1 MIEYAS
7 IYLKKQNVEY
17 ARILNVSDIEHKVR
31 LQITE
36 QLSIQRRIQNTLK
49 HLRQSVL
56 QKKAIPECRYATK
69 NFQGRKGVGDL

>member
-7 IYLKKQNVEY
+7 IHLKKQNAEY

-56 QKKAIPECRYATK
+56 RKKTMPECRYATK
-69 NFQGRKGVGDL
+69 NFQVRKGVGDL